1 MAETYVRAG
10 SVNWIAKGTD
20 VGVQERTLAPGSEI
34 PWHYHT
40 LITDT
45 TICIE
50 GAVRIEMLG
59 PPEQVVIATGQSHA
73 VPPNRPHR
81 ITPDGGQRCRFLLVQ
96 GVGKYDRH
104 AIDPNTWTEGNS
116 RG

>member
-1 MAETYVRAG
+1 MTETYVRAG
-10 SVNWIAKGTD
+10 KVNLIAKGSD
-20 VGVQERTLAPGSEI
+20 VRVQERTLAPGNEI

-45 TICIE
+45 TYCIE
-50 GAVRIEMLG
+50 GTVRIEMLD
-59 PPEQVVIATGQSHA
+59 PPEQVVIARGQCHA

-81 ITPDGGQRCRFLLVQ
+81 VTPDGDHSCRFLLVQ

-104 AIDPNTWTEGNS
+104 PVNPTMWK
-116 RG
+116 R